1 MLPRMHAAT
10 LSDPIADLWRA
21 ARALYERMRTA
32 LGAPEAIARRRE
44 IEPEALAAMR
54 AWLRP
59 LEALVRKLILIE
71 AAALARR
78 PEPPRPQQAKRP
90 PLVHYGPA
98 PQAPYPQPRERNARF
113 RLWPR
118 RKPHPARIRQ
128 LGPPLLV
135 RDIYRERFRE
145 AQADRL
151 NMVRFMRAPEP
162 QRIAGRIAALE
173 RVLAKPLVA
182 ARRLARKLR
191 TAPRL
196 VLRLA
201 VARWPRSPYADADAQ
216 ATADR
221 CLWADA
227 LAFNSDTS

>member
-1 MLPRMHAAT
+1 MHAITAP
-10 LSDPIADLWRA
+10 DPIASLWQA
-21 ARALYERMRTA
+21 ARAFFERLRA
-32 LGAPEAIARRRE
+32 AVGEAQTIARQRHLD
-44 IEPEALAAMR
+44 PDALAQMR

-59 LEALVRKLILIE
+59 LEAMVRKIVLLQ
-71 AAALARR
+71 AMRLART

-118 RKPHPARIRQ
+118 RKPHPARIRR

>member
-90 PLVHYGPA
+90 PLKHYGPA

-118 RKPHPARIRQ
+118 RKPHPARIRR

-162 QRIAGRIAALE
+162 QRIAGRIAALA
-173 RVLAKPLVA
+173 RVIAKP
-182 ARRLARKLR
+182 ARAIRLLARKLR
-191 TAPRL
+191 ASPRFAYT
-196 VLRLA
+196 LA
-201 VARWPRSPYADADAQ
+201 AARWPRSPHADPALESDVGHRVYHSARALNAD
-216 ATADR
+216 
-221 CLWADA
+221 
-227 LAFNSDTS
+227 SS

>member
-1 MLPRMHAAT
+1 MHAITAP
-10 LSDPIADLWRA
+10 DPIASLWQA
-21 ARALYERMRTA
+21 ARAFFERLRA
-32 LGAPEAIARRRE
+32 AIGEAQTIARQRHLD
-44 IEPEALAAMR
+44 PDALAQMR

-59 LEALVRKLILIE
+59 LEAMVRKIVLLQ
-71 AAALARR
+71 AMRLART

-90 PLVHYGPA
+90 PLVHYAPQ

-162 QRIAGRIAALE
+162 QRIAGRIAALA
-173 RVLAKPLVA
+173 RVIAKP
-182 ARRLARKLR
+182 ARAIRLLARKLR
-191 TAPRL
+191 ASPRFAYT
-196 VLRLA
+196 LA
-201 VARWPRSPYADADAQ
+201 AARWPRSPHAVPALESAVGHRVYHSARALNAD
-216 ATADR
+216 
-221 CLWADA
+221 
-227 LAFNSDTS
+227 SS